1 MGAALAATCSS
12 CPVHTPPLPAINP
25 TQTPSVS
32 HLLVC
37 WCMRAKVT
45 PAVYVHIR
53 YIMYI
58 LHVVYVPCTCG
69 FKFLHDCIAFFSVGV
84 MSPYAI
90 LQRNQYL
97 SVIRYIPMFFC
108 LVYFIVICC
117 YRCVA
122 VVVVVVVAIATYMCV
137 YMPPA
142 GSCSCCVIAWLPA
155 GTLDQ
160 SRDSRD
166 SSSVFDD
173 YLSVP
178 VRRSKLSRRAMTSL

>member
-84 MSPYAI
+84 MSPSLRYFAAQPI
-90 LQRNQYL
+90 FVSYTLHTLVLLFSLLLFVVTAALLL
-97 SVIRYIPMFFC
+97 SS
-108 LVYFIVICC
+108 LW
-117 YRCVA
+117 
-122 VVVVVVVAIATYMCV
+122 
-137 YMPPA
+137 
-142 GSCSCCVIAWLPA
+142 WL
-155 GTLDQ
+155 L
-160 SRDSRD
+160 
-166 SSSVFDD
+166 
-173 YLSVP
+173 
-178 VRRSKLSRRAMTSL
+178 

>member
-37 WCMRAKVT
+37 QSDARCVQ
-45 PAVYVHIR
+45 VR

-58 LHVVYVPCTCG
+58 LVYVPCPCG

-97 SVIRYIPMFFC
+97 SVIRYIPSFFC
-108 LVYFIVICC
+108 LVYCYLLLPLRCC
-117 YRCVA
+117 CRRCGGCYSDVHVRAASWQLQLLCDCLVA
-122 VVVVVVVAIATYMCV
+122 HRHA
-137 YMPPA
+137 
-142 GSCSCCVIAWLPA
+142 
-155 GTLDQ
+155 
-160 SRDSRD
+160 
-166 SSSVFDD
+166 
-173 YLSVP
+173 
-178 VRRSKLSRRAMTSL
+178 

>member
-97 SVIRYIPMFFC
+97 SVIRYIPSFFC
-108 LVYFIVICC
+108 LVYCYLLLPLRCC
-117 YRCVA
+117 CRLCGGCYGDVH
-122 VVVVVVVAIATYMCV
+122 
-137 YMPPA
+137 
-142 GSCSCCVIAWLPA
+142 
-155 GTLDQ
+155 
-160 SRDSRD
+160 
-166 SSSVFDD
+166 
-173 YLSVP
+173 
-178 VRRSKLSRRAMTSL
+178 VRAASWQLQLLCDCLVTCRHA